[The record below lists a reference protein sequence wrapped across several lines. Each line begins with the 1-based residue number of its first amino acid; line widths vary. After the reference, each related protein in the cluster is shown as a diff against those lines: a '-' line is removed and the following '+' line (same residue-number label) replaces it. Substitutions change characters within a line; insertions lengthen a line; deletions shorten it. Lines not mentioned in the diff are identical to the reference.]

1 MKTKQVF
8 LYFKLLIFTIIT
20 FICFN
25 LIYYFPDLPPI
36 LRLIVKKGAIKI
48 GDTRTTQVDKRF
60 LEWFNRDPERQI
72 PIGQGLIVSPADGLV
87 QYIDIL
93 DGKQHVVIEMRY
105 TDVHIQRVPMDGE
118 VIEIEGGGEKIP
130 KGANAY
136 KYFEKKMLPYQ
147 KRTVFKTE
155 IGEVAVRQITSL
167 FASRAK
173 VYLQNGE
180 KAKRGQRLGCVL
192 AGSTVV
198 LELPM
203 NIKVLVKKNQEVMAG
218 ETIIAKY

>member
-48 GDTRTTQVDKRF
+48 GDTQTIKVDKRF
-60 LEWFNRDPERQI
+60 MTWFDRDPERKI
-72 PIGQGLIVSPADGLV
+72 PAGLNLIVSPADGIV

-93 DGKQHVVIEMRY
+93 EGKQHVVIEMRY
-105 TDVHIQRVPMDGE
+105 TDVHVQRVPMDGE
-118 VIEIEGGGEKIP
+118 VIEIIGGGGKLP
-130 KGANAY
+130 DGVSPY
-136 KYFEKKMLPYQ
+136 KYTGEKMLPYQ
-147 KRTVFKTE
+147 KRTTFKTD

-167 FASRAK
+167 FASRIEVFLK
-173 VYLQNGE
+173 HGE
-180 KAKRGQRLGCVL
+180 KAKKGQRLGRVL

-203 NIKVLVKKNQEVMAG
+203 NIKVLVMKNQEVMAG

>member
-8 LYFKLLIFTIIT
+8 LYFKLLIFIIIT

-48 GDTRTTQVDKRF
+48 GDTQTTQVDKRF
-60 LEWFNRDPERQI
+60 LTWFDRDPERKI
-72 PIGQGLIVSPADGLV
+72 PADLNLIVSPADGIV

-93 DGKQHVVIEMRY
+93 EGKQHVVIEMRY
-105 TDVHIQRVPMDGE
+105 TDVHVQRVPMDGE
-118 VIEIEGGGEKIP
+118 IIKIEGGGERIP
-130 KGANAY
+130 EGASVR
-136 KYFEKKMLPYQ
+136 KYTSTKMLPYQ
-147 KRTVFKTE
+147 KRTILETE
-155 IGEVAVRQITSL
+155 IGQIAIRQITSF
-167 FASRAK
+167 FASRIEVFVK
-173 VYLQNGE
+173 VGE
-180 KAKRGQRLGCVL
+180 KVTRGQRLGRVI